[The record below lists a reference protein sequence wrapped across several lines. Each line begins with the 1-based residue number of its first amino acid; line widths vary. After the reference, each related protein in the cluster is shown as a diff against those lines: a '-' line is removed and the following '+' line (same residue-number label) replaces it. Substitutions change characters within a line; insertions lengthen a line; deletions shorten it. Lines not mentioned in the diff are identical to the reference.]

1 MNIVDLH
8 YAGGPLFMSILSI
21 IFLTILFIAGK
32 KIYDLV
38 SNSGKDT
45 SKQMDVSSVLQ
56 LGIFAAVFGI
66 FGQCIGLFQ
75 AFMAIEEAGDISPA
89 MIFGGLK
96 VSMITTLYGLLI
108 FLISFL
114 IWFGLKQTINSID

>member
-1 MNIVDLH
+1 
-8 YAGGPLFMSILSI
+8 MSILSL
-21 IFLTILFIAGK
+21 IFLTNLILSIKMGYELFSKNENTTIA
-32 KIYDLV
+32 
-38 SNSGKDT
+38 
-45 SKQMDVSSVLQ
+45 SKGISQIMH

-108 FLISFL
+108 FLVSFL
-114 IWFGLKQTINSID
+114 IWAGLKQKVVTT